1 MCLLVVSKYTNQ
13 KLIWLQRE
21 LNEPIVIVGNLTCPS
36 EMYLSSRQ
44 KINEDIV
51 ELSGAINQ
59 LDMIDSYRLDHPE
72 STQHTFLSGSQG
84 AFSKTNHILGYKAH
98 LTNL

>member
-1 MCLLVVSKYTNQ
+1 M
-13 KLIWLQRE
+13 
-21 LNEPIVIVGNLTCPS
+21 NEPIVLVGNLTCPS
-36 EMYLSSRQ
+36 EMYPSSRQ

-59 LDMIDSYRLDHPE
+59 LDMIDTYRLDYPE

-84 AFSKTNHILGYKAH
+84 TFSKTNPFWAIKHTLPIYEA
-98 LTNL
+98 TIIYNICPQAV